1 MKTPLALKTV
11 IAVIGLL
18 MLPVSTLRLKAAQ
31 PEMNEAIEQLE
42 KAKHSEHPM
51 EHLEKAKHHLEE
63 ARHNK
68 GGERAEAIHQINE
81 AMEMDRKHEHH
92 RMEEHIDRAIK
103 EIREGKEEGRRRK

>member
-1 MKTPLALKTV
+1 MQSLVAALGLLALT
-11 IAVIGLL
+11 GNF
-18 MLPVSTLRLKAAQ
+18 SQLRAAQ
-31 PEMNEAIEQLE
+31 PQMNEAIEQLE

-63 ARHNK
+63 ASHNK
-68 GGERAEAIHQINE
+68 GGERVEAIHQINE
-81 AMEMDRKHEHH
+81 AMQMDRKHEHR